1 MPLETIV
8 VNDENLFD
16 IFIIGAGPAGLTA
29 SVYGARSGLKT
40 GFIDR
45 STPGGKVASLKT
57 ITNFPGYESIS
68 GSELATVFYKQAINA
83 GAKYIYGNVTNVL
96 KKLGY

>member
-16 IFIIGAGPAGLTA
+16 IFVIGAGPSGLTA
-29 SVYGARSGLKT
+29 ALYGARSGLKT
-40 GFIDR
+40 SFIDR
-45 STPGGKVASLKT
+45 STPGGKVASLK
-57 ITNFPGYESIS
+57 NVSNYPGYESIS
-68 GSELATVFYKQAINA
+68 GSELATIFYKQAVNA
-83 GAKYIYGNVTNVL
+83 GAKYIYGNVSNVL